1 MHICY
6 FYNVMLIHNFMTI
19 KADIITLNLHLR
31 VIVEAYSLFRA
42 WRIQQVTFIWL
53 IGSSRRKFPVGLPGG
68 FPGGHGTSYLCLV
81 DWCFCWI
88 AHIIDNARTSYL
100 HHHGGC
106 NRFPRAVG
114 SSIPIT

>member
-19 KADIITLNLHLR
+19 KADIKTLNLHLR
-31 VIVEAYSLFRA
+31 VMVKVYYLFRA

-68 FPGGHGTSYLCLV
+68 CPGGMEQLTFVWLIGVFVGL
-81 DWCFCWI
+81 
-88 AHIIDNARTSYL
+88 RT
-100 HHHGGC
+100 
-106 NRFPRAVG
+106 
-114 SSIPIT
+114 

>member
-19 KADIITLNLHLR
+19 KADTITLNLHLR

-53 IGSSRRKFPVGLPGG
+53 IGSSRRKFPVGLPVGL
-68 FPGGHGTSYLCLV
+68 PGGMEQVTFVWLIGVFVGL
-81 DWCFCWI
+81 
-88 AHIIDNARTSYL
+88 RT
-100 HHHGGC
+100 
-106 NRFPRAVG
+106 
-114 SSIPIT
+114 